1 MSLELLHTTAADSA
15 MYSSRKLDSTEYFI
29 PLPDAYKQGI
39 LDLSSIT
46 PTTIPEA
53 TQLLMRGKMP
63 KNGGIVSALNCETLP
78 DQALDLVGIRRL
90 SRTSALVIPLP
101 KIAVNNKDKRIQQG
115 GVVFLTNTNGVYTP
129 VAKIYDLQ
137 RPGDR
142 LEADFLGI
150 PRIAGALAIQSLSGF
165 EHGRYEVHDTNS
177 DGGTI
182 IKESARYF

>member
-1 MSLELLHTTAADSA
+1 
-15 MYSSRKLDSTEYFI
+15 
-29 PLPDAYKQGI
+29 
-39 LDLSSIT
+39 
-46 PTTIPEA
+46 
-53 TQLLMRGKMP
+53 MRGKMP
-63 KNGGIVSALNCETLP
+63 TNGGIVSTLNCEDLP
-78 DQALDLVGIRRL
+78 DQAFDLVGIRRL

-101 KIAVNNKDKRIQQG
+101 KNAVNKDKKIQQG
-115 GVVFLTNTNGVYTP
+115 GVVFLTNTNGLYTP

-150 PRIAGALAIQSLSGF
+150 PRIAGTLAIQSLSGF

-182 IKESARYF
+182 IKASARYF